1 MVMAAAVW
9 TACTKLLFAEKKWD
23 RSRTPE
29 RGDLLRGFAFFAGFF
44 EGGFGKSGGKRV
56 VFCGDFCGG
65 SVVGMWFLDGAFSE
79 LKIFLSR
86 ENFSVEKVAG
96 C

>member
-1 MVMAAAVW
+1 MVDTADMAAAW

-56 VFCGDFCGG
+56 VFCGDFVVEVWWHCGFWM
-65 SVVGMWFLDGAFSE
+65 V
-79 LKIFLSR
+79 IFRS
-86 ENFSVEKVAG
+86 
-96 C
+96 

>member
-9 TACTKLLFAEKKWD
+9 TACTKLLFATKTGP
-23 RSRTPE
+23 RSEATCSGVLPFY
-29 RGDLLRGFAFFAGFF
+29 GVF
-44 EGGFGKSGGKRV
+44 EGCFVKSGGKRV
-56 VFCGDFCGG
+56 VFCGVFCGG
-65 SVVGMWFLDGAFSE
+65 SVVGTWFLDGAFSE

-86 ENFSVEKVAG
+86 ENFSVEKVVG